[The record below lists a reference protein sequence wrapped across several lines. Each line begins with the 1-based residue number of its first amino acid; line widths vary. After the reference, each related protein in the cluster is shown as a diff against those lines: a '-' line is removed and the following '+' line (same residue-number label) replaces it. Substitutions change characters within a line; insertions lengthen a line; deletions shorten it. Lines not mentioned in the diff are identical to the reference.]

1 MDTAKIMELRQIIK
15 ESNNIVFF
23 GGAGVSTESGIPDF
37 RSADGIYNQDLGR
50 EVSPEEMISH
60 TFFVRHT
67 ADFYAFYKDKLIYP
81 EAKPNDCHKALAELE
96 RQGKLKAVVTQ
107 NIDGL
112 HERAGSDPVFAVHG
126 TAAVH
131 HCRSC
136 GDAKTF
142 EEIRAIRGGV
152 PGAVPRC
159 KVCGGVYKPDIT
171 FFGEALPEDAFR
183 GAAALCA
190 EADLVVVLG
199 SSLVVQPA
207 ASLPLATLRAGGRL
221 AIVNRGETPLD
232 RFAFFR
238 GDDLAAFAEAAESL
252 AS

>member
-1 MDTAKIMELRQIIK
+1 MGPMKALMEAIAAARRPA
-15 ESNNIVFF
+15 FF
-23 GGAGVSTESGIPDF
+23 TGAGVSTLCGIPDF
-37 RSADGIYNQDLGR
+37 RGPDGVYRDPDAARMFEIDLFDDDPSFFYRHAESLVYGGGEIEPGPVHR
-50 EVSPEEMISH
+50 ALVS
-60 TFFVRHT
+60 
-67 ADFYAFYKDKLIYP
+67 LQ
-81 EAKPNDCHKALAELE
+81 KAGLCA
-96 RQGKLKAVVTQ
+96 GVVTQ
-107 NIDGL
+107 NVDGL
-112 HERAGSDPVFAVHG
+112 HERAGSSPVFAVHG
-126 TAAVH
+126 TPAVH
-131 HCRSC
+131 HCRTC

-142 EEIRAIRGGV
+142 DEIVAMRGGV

-159 KVCGGVYKPDIT
+159 KICGGVYKPDIT